1 MIYYLKAENQSLGQ
15 ERAKHMLVRHLVGL
29 LVVLCLSACSTT
41 RMLPAIDSYTI
52 SVRQETVEHSASDL
66 QKQTIVK
73 VMDINAEQAFKTTQ
87 MLYREQGQQI
97 NAYMNSR
104 WSDAPDVL
112 MGRYIQQFL
121 QQSHYFRAV
130 INERSQSQSDWL
142 IESELIDFSHHIG
155 KKGRSNVLIVMQFYL
170 IDNKSKNMLATHY
183 IESEVV
189 VAEQNA
195 AAAAVA
201 FNSAA
206 NAVSQQLLNW
216 LKQQS
221 AD

>member
-1 MIYYLKAENQSLGQ
+1 
-15 ERAKHMLVRHLVGL
+15 MLVRHLVGL
-29 LVVLCLSACSTT
+29 LVLLSLSACSTT

-52 SVRQETVEHSASDL
+52 SVRQGAVERAASDM
-66 QKQTIVK
+66 QKQTIIK
-73 VMDINAEQAFKTTQ
+73 VMDINAEQAFKSTQ
-87 MLYREQGQQI
+87 MIYREQGQQF
-97 NAYMNSR
+97 NAYINSR
-104 WSDAPDVL
+104 WNDAPNVL

-121 QQSHYFRAV
+121 QQSDYFRAV
-130 INERSQSQSDWL
+130 IDERSQSQSDWL

-155 KKGRSNVLIVMQFYL
+155 DKGRSYVLIIMQVYL

-183 IESEVV
+183 IESKNV

-216 LKQQS
+216 LKQQPVS
-221 AD
+221 